1 MDERDYGDEDR
12 TAAQEPYWQD
22 AQDIAE
28 ERCGN
33 DCDCRR
39 IDPPETWCAK
49 HDDWRTEESD
59 A

>member
-1 MDERDYGDEDR
+1 MTNPNE
-12 TAAQEPYWQD
+12 EPYWSD

-49 HDDWRTEESD
+49 HDDWRMEAED
-59 A
+59 E

>member
-1 MDERDYGDEDR
+1 MREH
-12 TAAQEPYWQD
+12 EPYWID
-22 AQDIAE
+22 EQDIAE

-49 HDDWRTEESD
+49 HDDWRTEAEHE
-59 A
+59 